1 MERQAKKYCKLG
13 LEVNALRTK
22 CSFTLLAFLILTS
35 GCRKLG
41 QSETSE
47 AFNAAQAMRT
57 LYGNYDEKTQTSVAS
72 LPKDK
77 GSLPA
82 SGEEQMTVR
91 TLFSAFGGDAGT
103 QNFLLVTYAVPA
115 NGEGFDCHACAPT
128 IGMATFAKAGRNW
141 AMDASNRAITF
152 SGEWGK
158 PPKDIQLVQVGT
170 NHLGIEIID
179 VGGGQGETTSVLD
192 ILVPWDKTVNLALER
207 ILGDDDAGACQPN
220 GLPCYSNHRTVVFMH
235 TSKTE
240 YYDLELRLTGTDLP
254 ASENPRAWKARKV
267 SGVEVLKFE
276 NGKYVQAS
284 RSGDLT
290 SVDRVVAEREG
301 LK

>member
-1 MERQAKKYCKLG
+1 MPP
-13 LEVNALRTK
+13 LRTK
-22 CSFTLLAFLILTS
+22 CPFTLLAAFFILTS

-47 AFNAAQAMRT
+47 AFNAAQAMKT
-57 LYGNYDEKTQTSVAS
+57 LYGNYDERTQTSVAS

-77 GSLPA
+77 SSLPA
-82 SGEEQMTVR
+82 RGEEQMTVR
-91 TLFSAFGGDAGT
+91 MLFSAFGGDASAQT
-103 QNFLLVTYAVPA
+103 FVLVTYAVPA
-115 NGEGFDCHACAPT
+115 NGEGFDCHACAPI
-128 IGMATFAKAGRNW
+128 IGMATFVKTGRKW
-141 AMDASNRAITF
+141 AIDASNRAITF

-170 NHLGIEIID
+170 SHLGIEIID

-192 ILVPWDKTVNLALER
+192 ILVPWNKTVNLALER
-207 ILGDDDAGACQPN
+207 ILGDDDAGLCQPK
-220 GLPCYSNHRTVVFMH
+220 GLPCYSNHRTVVF
-235 TSKTE
+235 TRNPNTE

-254 ASENPRAWKARKV
+254 ASDNPRVWTARKV

-276 NGKYVQAS
+276 NGNYVQVS